1 MVEEDPAGPRTEPT
15 DGDEVAGPAEDM
27 AELKA
32 VLEEALREKE
42 QFHLLAQ
49 RSQADL
55 ANYKRR
61 VADDMEKIRLSA
73 NSQVLLKI
81 LSFTD
86 DFERA
91 MSHIPDDEAMPGW
104 LDGLN
109 LVHRNLLQV
118 LESEGIVKIEAH
130 GQPFEPREHES
141 ISYEETDTI
150 EAGRV
155 ATVIR
160 EGYTLHGKVLRPAQV
175 TVSRAPQSEEQPES
189 SGQEA

>member
-15 DGDEVAGPAEDM
+15 DEEEVVEPAGEM

-32 VLEEALREKE
+32 QLEEALREKE
-42 QFHLLAQ
+42 QFHRLAQ

-61 VADDMEKIRLSA
+61 GADDMEKLRLST

-91 MSHIPDDEAMPGW
+91 MSHLPDDAAAPGW
-104 LDGLN
+104 LEGLKPPDPPGPVN
-109 LVHRNLLQV
+109 R
-118 LESEGIVKIEAH
+118 
-130 GQPFEPREHES
+130 
-141 ISYEETDTI
+141 
-150 EAGRV
+150 
-155 ATVIR
+155 
-160 EGYTLHGKVLRPAQV
+160 
-175 TVSRAPQSEEQPES
+175 
-189 SGQEA
+189 